1 MWRGCHPSAL
11 ASCPKVS
18 HATVEPQTDVPLQA
32 GDHVTC
38 PNCRV
43 NSIRKEK
50 SLLLGPHGWPQRQ
63 RRPPW
68 SGTPFLRAGP
78 WAGCLLGFVTFEL
91 HQGHMRWVG
100 LFPQQAGLAKVTWLV
115 SSSWAGTRTQ
125 VCWLTAPCSSS
136 SNLLHP
142 TCCQPCNQSY
152 CCSGLEIITA
162 VSTPPTCRVLYSL
175 KDPFIIITSLGPHWS
190 AVGEREQGTAETNM
204 GFGSVSLPLGALL
217 RREVRRG
224 KKPREAGN
232 PPQQPWAI
240 SQFLNL
246 SQLIFLF
253 KHYESSWSALFRKE

>member
-100 LFPQQAGLAKVTWLV
+100 LFPQQAGLVKVTWLV
-115 SSSWAGTRTQ
+115 SSSWAATRTQ

-152 CCSGLEIITA
+152 CCSGCGNNNSSINPSHVPGALQSKGSFYHHHFTW
-162 VSTPPTCRVLYSL
+162 
-175 KDPFIIITSLGPHWS
+175 TSLISSWW
-190 AVGEREQGTAETNM
+190 ER
-204 GFGSVSLPLGALL
+204 
-217 RREVRRG
+217 
-224 KKPREAGN
+224 AGN
-232 PPQQPWAI
+232 CRNKHGLWISVLAPWGSAEKG
-240 SQFLNL
+240 SEEGKEAQRSREPSPATLSNLTVSESLSLDFLV
-246 SQLIFLF
+246 
-253 KHYESSWSALFRKE
+253 